1 VIFTFPE
8 MAAVGITQE
17 QAEKNNLQVKIGR
30 FPYAAGSRAN
40 ALDEKSGLVKV
51 IADRE
56 NVILGAHIVGTEAG
70 ELLPLLTYAVT
81 RKLKCDEFK
90 DLVFAH
96 PTLGENLWEAMG
108 EISGFSIHI

>member
-1 VIFTFPE
+1 
-8 MAAVGITQE
+8 MATVGITQE
-17 QAEKNNLQVKIGR
+17 QAAKDDLQVKIGR

-40 ALDEKSGLVKV
+40 AIDEKTGLVKV
-51 IADRE
+51 IADQE
-56 NVILGAHIVGTEAG
+56 NVILGAHIVGAEAG

-108 EISGFSIHI
+108 EIAGFSIHI